1 MNDSLLR
8 FNNRQKFVTFDVES
22 NSLALN
28 GTLPWQI
35 GYTTHQGKKQTGEFE
50 RKIFWPNY
58 EIADNIAAL
67 NHFDR
72 YTYEKEARDPL
83 EVLEEF
89 ESYLYDPEYLVVS
102 MNGIGYDCH
111 LHNNWR
117 KKLGKKTDYSWMNRH
132 LDILPLYRAIH
143 AGIKIADKDDLLC
156 WQYRHLHNRDRKV
169 KASLSSQLKFFGISF
184 DESLRHEALEDVRL
198 TFEVFQKIIWQLEI

>member
-8 FNNRQKFVTFDVES
+8 FNTRQKYITFDVETA
-22 NSLALN
+22 NLSL
-28 GTLPWQI
+28 GSGLPWQI
-35 GYTTHQGKKQTGEFE
+35 GYITHQGKKQTGEFE
-50 RKIFWPNY
+50 RKIFWPDY
-58 EIADNIAAL
+58 QISEKIAAL

-72 YTYEKEARDPL
+72 YTYENEAREPL

-89 ESYLYDPEYLVVS
+89 EAYLYDPEYLVVG
-102 MNGIGYDCH
+102 MNSIGFDCH
-111 LHNNWR
+111 IHNNWR
-117 KKLGKKTDYSWMNRH
+117 KALGKKTDYSWMNRH

-143 AGIKIADKDDLLC
+143 GGAKVADKDDLLC

-169 KASLSSQLKFFGISF
+169 KASLASQLKYFSIPF
-184 DESLRHEALEDVRL
+184 DDAERHNALVDVKL

>member
-1 MNDSLLR
+1 MNDPLLR
-8 FNNRQKFVTFDVES
+8 FKNQQKYIIWDVET

-28 GTLPWQI
+28 GTVPWQL
-35 GYTTHQGKKQTGEFE
+35 GYITRQGKKQTGEFE
-50 RKIFWPNY
+50 RKIYWDQY
-58 EIADNIAAL
+58 EISDNVAAL

-83 EVLEEF
+83 EVLEQF
-89 ESYLYDPEYLVVS
+89 DALLYDPEYLVVS
-102 MNGIGYDCH
+102 MNGMGFDCFI
-111 LHNNWR
+111 HNNWR
-117 KKLGKKTDYSWMNRH
+117 KKLGKKTDYSWMDRH

-169 KASLSSQLKFFGISF
+169 KASLSSQLKYFGIDF
-184 DESLRHEALEDVRL
+184 DTTKTHDALYDVKL